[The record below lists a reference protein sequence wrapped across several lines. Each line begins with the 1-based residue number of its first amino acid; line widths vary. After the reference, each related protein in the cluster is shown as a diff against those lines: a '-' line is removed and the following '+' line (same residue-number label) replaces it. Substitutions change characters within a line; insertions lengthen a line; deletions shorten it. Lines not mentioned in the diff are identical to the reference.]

1 LGSHKRAAARKRKE
15 ELADMTTPLRI
26 LYLEDDPRDAEL
38 VQEALEITGIVCE
51 VSRIETQADFTAS
64 LERGGFDVIL
74 ADYALPSFDGMSAL
88 KIAQQRCP
96 HVPFIFVSG
105 TLGEEVAVEALKI
118 GATDYVRKTLLSRLA
133 PSVERA
139 LREARERVELSRSA
153 AALRRSEACLAE
165 AQQLS
170 HTGSFGWNLSS
181 GEIYWSAETYRMV
194 GIDLSI
200 KPTFELV
207 YERVHPADRAF
218 VQQTLDS
225 AFRGGTDVD
234 FEHRLLMP
242 DGSVK
247 YIRALAKAVRDE
259 SGNLE
264 YIGAAM
270 DLSEQKSAQ
279 VERERLEQRL
289 RQAEKMEAI
298 GRLAGGVAHD
308 FNGVLAGVYAY
319 GEMLVEDAPAG
330 SPLKRYAQN
339 VLTAASRGRKLVE
352 QILTYSRSQHGK
364 REPVDIAHIVAE
376 TLELIRGSIPVD
388 IRLGSNGSESPLIV
402 TGDATRLH
410 QVVTNLCSNAIQ
422 AMSRGGSLHIALEAV
437 DLASEQALSHGTLR
451 PGSYVRLAVED
462 TGSGMDEPTLS
473 RIFEPFFTTKEAGQG
488 TGLGLSLV
496 YAIVTDSGGAIDV
509 KSAHGQGSTFTI
521 YLPQSPVGL
530 ITAEAATAASH
541 RGNGE
546 RVLLIDDEAPV
557 LAATAEVL
565 SRLGYE
571 AVSFSDSHAALAAF
585 EATPERF
592 DVVVTDETMP
602 GLTGTGLA
610 RMLRSHRPDLP
621 IVLVSGYPGAI
632 QAQQARAAGVS
643 EVLSKPAQSH
653 EMATALARVLH
664 RTA

>member
-1 LGSHKRAAARKRKE
+1 
-15 ELADMTTPLRI
+15 LRI
-26 LYLEDDPRDAEL
+26 LYLEDDARDAEL
-38 VQEALEITGIVCE
+38 VQEALETAGIVCE
-51 VSRIETQADFTAS
+51 ITRVESQADFTAS
-64 LERGGFDVIL
+64 LEQGVFDVIL

-88 KIAQQRCP
+88 KIAQQWRP

-105 TLGEEVAVEALKI
+105 TLGEDVAVEALKI
-118 GATDYVRKTLLSRLA
+118 GATDYVRKTLLSRIA

-139 LREARERVELSRSA
+139 LREARERVELSRAA
-153 AALRRSEACLAE
+153 AALRRSEAYLAE

-170 HTGSFGWNLSS
+170 HTGSFGWNVSS
-181 GEIYWSAETYRMV
+181 GEIYWSDETYRMV
-194 GIDLSI
+194 GVDRSI
-200 KPTFELV
+200 KPTFKLV
-207 YERVHPADRAF
+207 FERVHPDDRAL
-218 VQQTLDS
+218 VQQTLDC
-225 AFRGGTDVD
+225 AFRVGTGVD
-234 FEHRLLMP
+234 FEH
-242 DGSVK
+242 
-247 YIRALAKAVRDE
+247 
-259 SGNLE
+259 LE

-279 VERERLEQRL
+279 AERERLEQRL

-364 REPVDIAHIVAE
+364 HEPVDIAHVVAE
-376 TLELIRGSIPVD
+376 TLELVRGSIPVG
-388 IRLGSNGSESPLIV
+388 IRLESNGSESPLVV

-410 QVVTNLCSNAIQ
+410 QVVMNLCSNAIQ
-422 AMSRGGSLHIALEAV
+422 AMNSGGNLYVTLEAV
-437 DLASEQALSHGTLR
+437 DLSSERALSHGTLR
-451 PGSYVRLAVED
+451 SGSYVRLAVED
-462 TGSGMDEPTLS
+462 NGSGMDELTLS

-509 KSAHGQGSTFTI
+509 KSAHGQGSAFTI

-530 ITAEAATAASH
+530 ITAEVATAAPH
-541 RGNGE
+541 RGHGE

-621 IVLVSGYPGAI
+621 IVLVSGNPGAI

-653 EMATALARVLH
+653 QMATTLARVLH